1 MIFREFIEIEMRNAL
16 ESNLSETKN
25 NQKYMVHYLRS
36 SLVLESVS
44 LQKATKFCSDIPVII
59 ISYADNMVKARCCV
73 PEGLRT
79 DAFDAEKWLTKTVAS
94 VFKCGILPSKGHDSA
109 LVCNMKPKKVK
120 LEDWDPL
127 LQESIE
133 AASKYVEQHL

>member
-73 PEGLRT
+73 PEVSR
-79 DAFDAEKWLTKTVAS
+79 
-94 VFKCGILPSKGHDSA
+94 
-109 LVCNMKPKKVK
+109 
-120 LEDWDPL
+120 
-127 LQESIE
+127 
-133 AASKYVEQHL
+133 